1 MNYKN
6 LILTAMRALG
16 KNKLRSALTSIG
28 IIIGISSVIVMV
40 GMGNSTRVEVRQ
52 KVFTYGANALSVDT
66 NASKTNK
73 WMNETDIVELKKNF
87 MQIELISPYLKKRT
101 VLVKNGNKN
110 MRLDVEGVNS
120 DYFTIKGKKPMSGRL
135 LINND
140 IVSTAKVAVIGYT
153 VQKELFQGRSP
164 IGDQILVEGVPLTIV
179 GVLEYSGES
188 FGGKDFDSVVVIPYT
203 TFNIRFSNSRNFDE
217 VYIRAS
223 SEDAVRD
230 VEKQVLRY
238 LRRKFSIPE
247 GQEDRFKVYT
257 SEEKLKMANEISNA
271 LAILLAGIASI
282 SLFVGGV
289 GIMNIMLVSV
299 TERTREIGIRMAIG
313 AKKKDIMLQFLIESV
328 ALSAFGGFIGIA
340 LGLIIYAVIVY
351 FVKWP
356 FIFTISSV
364 LISACFATAVGIFF
378 GYYPAKKAS
387 DLKPI
392 EALKY
397 E

>member
-6 LILTAMRALG
+6 LLITALRALT
-16 KNKLRSALTSIG
+16 KNKMRSALTSIG

-40 GMGNSTRVEVRQ
+40 GMGNSARVEVRE
-52 KVFTYGANALSVDT
+52 KVFTYGANALSVST
-66 NASKTNK
+66 KQSGK
-73 WMNETDIVELKKNF
+73 WMNSSDTIELKKNF
-87 MQIELISPYLKKRT
+87 YQIEMISPYLKSKYSLAKYKRLSFRT
-101 VLVKNGNKN
+101 TI
-110 MRLDVEGVNS
+110 EGVGS
-120 DYFTIKGKKPMSGRL
+120 DYFEIKGKKAGSGRL
-135 LINND
+135 LSPED
-140 IVSTAKVAVIGYT
+140 IAGTAKVAVIGYSLK
-153 VQKELFQGRSP
+153 QELFGGGNP
-164 IGDQILVEGVPLTIV
+164 IGEQMVIEGIPLKVV

-188 FGGKDFDSVVVIPYT
+188 FGGRDFDNTVLIPYT
-203 TFNIRFSNSRNFDE
+203 TFNIRITNKRVFSE
-217 VYIRAS
+217 VYIKAS
-223 SEDAVRD
+223 DEKAIPE
-230 VEKQVLRY
+230 VEKIVIKY
-238 LRRKFSIPE
+238 LRRKFSIPD
-247 GQEDRFKVYT
+247 GQDDRIKVYT
-257 SEEKLKMANEISNA
+257 SEDKLKMANDISNA

-313 AKKKDIMLQFLIESV
+313 AKKRDIMLQFLIESI
-328 ALSAFGGFIGIA
+328 ALSLGGGIIGIV
-340 LGLIIYAVIVY
+340 LGLSTYGLIVY
-351 FVKWP
+351 FVEWP

-364 LISACFATAVGIFF
+364 LVSVLFASIVGVFF